1 MKRFLLLATLII
13 TATSCGDQKIDT
25 TKAREE
31 MENREIKVVSDAEI
45 VERAMEMGKAIAQDF
60 MVTVVREPLS
70 ETDVINTD
78 FGPDSIYQKHRYFF
92 DDPEDLNG
100 KALQVFEAYLYNRE
114 NDIESEP
121 NLQKINN
128 GIVLY
133 YTTPMYADSVIVGM
147 WAIEIPRK
155 NVVLSI
161 KN

>member
-1 MKRFLLLATLII
+1 MTLK
-13 TATSCGDQKIDT
+13 T
-25 TKAREE
+25 
-31 MENREIKVVSDAEI
+31 
-45 VERAMEMGKAIAQDF
+45 
-60 MVTVVREPLS
+60 
-70 ETDVINTD
+70 
-78 FGPDSIYQKHRYFF
+78 
-92 DDPEDLNG
+92 LNG

>member
-31 MENREIKVVSDAEI
+31 MEDREIKVVSDAEI

-92 DDPEDLNG
+92 DDPEDPQWKG
-100 KALQVFEAYLYNRE
+100 A
-114 NDIESEP
+114 S
-121 NLQKINN
+121 
-128 GIVLY
+128 GI
-133 YTTPMYADSVIVGM
+133 
-147 WAIEIPRK
+147 
-155 NVVLSI
+155 
-161 KN
+161 